1 MKPVGHDMNKL
12 PKDESIDEEFE
23 KEDVC
28 VSEVAAAQEGGCQDA
43 VIAGGEEG
51 EQDKEGEARDI
62 GKKEEPEEK
71 DNRCAQEETSPA
83 PEVGDEAKKEDVRL
97 PVSESRQKWVA
108 FSELAVDA
116 VNLARN
122 SVIPPA
128 VMEYYKQFGLDE
140 ETIKLIFQ
148 MQPSEEASHK
158 PVILPP
164 FKGSPKHRG

>member
-1 MKPVGHDMNKL
+1 MKPVEHDTNKL
-12 PKDESIDEEFE
+12 PKDEPIDEKLE

-28 VSEVAAAQEGGCQDA
+28 VPDVAAAQEGGCQDA
-43 VIAGGEEG
+43 VTAGGEKG
-51 EQDKEGEARDI
+51 EQDKEGETRDI

-71 DNRCAQEETSPA
+71 DNRCAQEETTPA
-83 PEVGDEAKKEDVRL
+83 PEVGDEAKKENARA
-97 PVSESRQKWVA
+97 PVSESRRKWVA
-108 FSELAVDA
+108 FSDPPVEA
-116 VNLARN
+116 VNLALN

-158 PVILPP
+158 PVVLPP
-164 FKGSPKHRG
+164 FEGSPKSGG

>member
-1 MKPVGHDMNKL
+1 MKPVEHDMNKL
-12 PKDESIDEEFE
+12 PKDESIDEELE
-23 KEDVC
+23 KEDAYVP
-28 VSEVAAAQEGGCQDA
+28 EVAAVQEGGGYDD
-43 VIAGGEEG
+43 VTAGGEKG
-51 EQDKEGEARDI
+51 EQDEEGEARDI

-71 DNRCAQEETSPA
+71 DNRCAQEETAPE
-83 PEVGDEAKKEDVRL
+83 PEVGDEAKKEDARV
-97 PVSESRQKWVA
+97 PVCERRQKWVA
-108 FSELAVDA
+108 FSELAVDV

-148 MQPSEEASHK
+148 IQPSEEASHK

-164 FKGSPKHRG
+164 FKGSPKPRG